1 MTKNMGID
9 FCGVKFKNPVVTSS
23 GTFGFGMEYNDYY
36 DISALG
42 GIGVK
47 GLTLKPRT
55 GNPPPRVAETASG
68 MLNSVGLQNPGVE
81 SFLKHVLP
89 QLKKIDTNI
98 IVNISGNTMEEYCE
112 MAEIISDSG
121 CHIIEMNVSCPNVKQ
136 GGVAFGT
143 NPDTIYEITNR
154 VKRHCKIPLVVKL
167 SPNVTDIA
175 EMARA
180 AEAGGA
186 DGLSLINTLLGMS
199 IDIHRRRPILRNNV
213 GGLSGP
219 CVKPVAVRMVWQVKN
234 AVRIPLIGMGGIS
247 NGEDAIEFMLAG
259 ASLVSVGTANFVNP
273 YAARD
278 TVDGMEKYLDKY
290 DIEDINYIIGKVE
303 AWN

>member
-1 MTKNMGID
+1 MVNLK
-9 FCGVKFKNPVVTSS
+9 VKLCDIALDNPVIPAS
-23 GTFGFGMEYNDYY
+23 GTFGYGSEYAELY
-36 DISALG
+36 DINCLG
-42 GIGVK
+42 SFSFK
-47 GLTLKPRT
+47 GTTLEPRF
-55 GNPPPRVAETASG
+55 GNPTPRIAECPDG
-68 MLNSVGLQNPGVE
+68 MINAVGLQNPGVE
-81 SFLKHVLP
+81 SFFKYVLP

-112 MAEIISDSG
+112 MADIISDSG

-143 NPDTIYEITNR
+143 NPDTIYEITNK
-154 VKRHCKIPLVVKL
+154 VKKHCKIPLVVKL

-175 EMARA
+175 EMAKA

-199 IDIHRRRPILRNNV
+199 IDIHKRRPILRNNV

-219 CVKPVAVRMVWQVKN
+219 CVKPIAVRMVWQVKN
-234 AVRIPLIGMGGIS
+234 AVEIPLIGMGGIS
-247 NGEDAIEFMLAG
+247 TGEDAVEFMLAG

-278 TVDGMEKYLDKY
+278 TVEGIEKYLDKY

>member
-1 MTKNMGID
+1 MSRNMEID

-23 GTFGFGMEYNDYY
+23 GTFGFGKEYNDYY

-55 GNPPPRVAETASG
+55 GNPPPRVAETPSG

-81 SFLKHVLP
+81 SFFKY
-89 QLKKIDTNI
+89 DTNI

-112 MAEIISDSG
+112 MADIISDSG

-143 NPDTIYEITNR
+143 NPDTIYEITNK
-154 VKRHCKIPLVVKL
+154 VKKHCKIPLVVKL

-175 EMARA
+175 EMAKA

-199 IDIHRRRPILRNNV
+199 IDIHKRRPILRNNV

-219 CVKPVAVRMVWQVKN
+219 CVKPIAVRMVWQVKN
-234 AVRIPLIGMGGIS
+234 AVEIPLIGMGGIS
-247 NGEDAIEFMLAG
+247 TGEDAVEFMLAG

-278 TVDGMEKYLDKY
+278 TVEGIEKYLDKY